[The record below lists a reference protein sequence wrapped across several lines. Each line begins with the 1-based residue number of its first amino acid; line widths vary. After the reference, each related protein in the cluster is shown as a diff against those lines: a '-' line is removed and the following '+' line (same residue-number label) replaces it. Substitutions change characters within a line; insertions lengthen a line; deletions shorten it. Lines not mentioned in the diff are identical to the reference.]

1 MISFTRALH
10 TAVHWGM
17 LNRDFTDDPAGAIF
31 VFDRAKLQE
40 HYLLRS
46 RHDPWCND
54 ESLYG
59 PNYCEAEEIVR
70 RRHIKDL
77 SQYLL
82 AVIWLKPS
90 ECYGDWRRA
99 TKTQSPTKNVL

>member
-1 MISFTRALH
+1 MIRRVRFSSSIER
-10 TAVHWGM
+10 
-17 LNRDFTDDPAGAIF
+17 NY
-31 VFDRAKLQE
+31 
-40 HYLLRS
+40 YLLRS

-59 PNYCEAEEIVR
+59 PNYFEAEEIVR

-77 SQYLL
+77 SRYLL

-90 ECYGDWRRA
+90 ERYGDWRGVR
-99 TKTQSPTKNVL
+99 KTTLRNRG

>member
-1 MISFTRALH
+1 MIRRVRF
-10 TAVHWGM
+10 
-17 LNRDFTDDPAGAIF
+17 I

-90 ECYGDWRRA
+90 ECYGDWRRGQEDMLSRTRLKFLA
-99 TKTQSPTKNVL
+99 PSM